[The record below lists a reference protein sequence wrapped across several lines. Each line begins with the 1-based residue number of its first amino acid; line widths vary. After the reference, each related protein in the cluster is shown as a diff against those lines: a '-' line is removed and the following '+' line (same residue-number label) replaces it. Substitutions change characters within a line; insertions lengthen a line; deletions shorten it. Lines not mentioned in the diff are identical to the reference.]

1 MKTSIPKTTLQL
13 AAAALALAGTTVHAD
28 PLQVSTA
35 SGVTLGL
42 YGFAQL
48 DGSWESQRANP
59 APGNFA
65 TWALTGKGAHS
76 GEWNWTADNTR
87 LGVNLSG
94 PDGENFK
101 LSGKVEFDFYGGGS
115 SENNPVP
122 RLRHGYGTVA
132 FPKIGLS
139 FLAGQTWD
147 LVAPLNVPTL
157 NAGVLYNAGNLGN
170 ARRPQLRVTETV
182 ALLANGKWE
191 IAAAVARTIGN
202 ATNTYATGSAVD
214 AGHDADIPTFQGRT
228 AVSLPLWVEKQPAI
242 LGVSGHYA
250 QEALLQSDYSYKNVD
265 SWSGAV
271 DLELPLVSILS
282 LAGEGW
288 RGGDLSTY
296 NGGIGQG
303 IVNGVAVEGWGG
315 WLALRLKLGA
325 VTANLGGGLDS
336 VQASKVAAGGRT
348 RNTAAF
354 GNVGYNLNANSKVA
368 IELQRL
374 ETDYKAGA
382 SEELWRTQLAYSYSF

>member
-1 MKTSIPKTTLQL
+1 MTATKTSPTLRR
-13 AAAALALAGTTVHAD
+13 AAVLLALAGAATQAD

-35 SGVTLGL
+35 SGVKASL
-42 YGFAQL
+42 YGFVQL
-48 DGSWESQRANP
+48 DGSWENQRAYP
-59 APGNFA
+59 DPGNYA
-65 TWALTGKGAHS
+65 VWAQTGLAAAS
-76 GEWNWTADNTR
+76 GEWNWTADNSR
-87 LGVNLSG
+87 LGVNLAG
-94 PDGENFK
+94 PDGEGLALAGK
-101 LSGKVEFDFYGGGS
+101 LEFDFYGGGTQ
-115 SENNPVP
+115 NAPVP
-122 RLRHGYGTVA
+122 RLRHAYGTVS
-132 FPKIGLS
+132 FPKAGLS

-157 NAGVLYNAGNLGN
+157 NAGVLYYAGNLGN

-182 ALLANGKWE
+182 ALPGNGKWE

-202 ATNTYATGSAVD
+202 ATNAAASGSD

-228 AVSLPLWVEKQPAI
+228 AVSLPLWVEKQPAT

-250 QEALLQSDYSYKNVD
+250 QEALLQPDYSYKNVD

-271 DLELPLVSILS
+271 DLELPLVSVLS

-315 WLALRLKLGA
+315 WFALRLKVGA

-348 RNTAAF
+348 RNTSAF
-354 GNVGYNLNANSKVA
+354 GNVGYNLNASSKVA
-368 IELQRL
+368 VELQRL
-374 ETDYKAGA
+374 ETDYKGGA